1 MYDLLNNALFIIY
14 HDIFFSFDTNSAP
27 YYIDNLFAIINNK
40 MSCLYKIFRSDI
52 IFISIKGGSS
62 EHEVDNWSE
71 HNSMAT
77 DILVFHTYKSKEII
91 QFIRK
96 LIYKLTKVH
105 ISFYDTYLQTLIFA
119 SSVLPYVISFIIF
132 FFPFFSSLMNDG
144 QQTSWKWELTS

>member
-1 MYDLLNNALFIIY
+1 MYDLLNNALFIVY
-14 HDIFFSFDTNSAP
+14 HDFFFSFDTNSVP

-40 MSCLYKIFRSDI
+40 MGCLYKIFRSDI
-52 IFISIKGGSS
+52 TFFISKKGGSS
-62 EHEVDNWSE
+62 EHEVDHQSE

-96 LIYKLTKVH
+96 LTYKLTKVH

-132 FFPFFSSLMNDG
+132 LFPLFSLLMNDG
-144 QQTSWKWELTS
+144 QQTSWK